1 VVISFRSCLVAAVV
15 TIAALSLAA
24 CYTSG
29 HLLLDP
35 DEAAHPFEDGTYE
48 RADDSHAGYHLSR
61 EPDGW
66 YGVEE
71 VNANG
76 TLGQTR
82 RVLFTPLPVGDLKA
96 FAAAEESEDGFT
108 YAVVIQQ
115 GERVYLATPD
125 CADALDASL
134 AVDHGARQDDDEAMT
149 HNCFFSSREAVTAAL
164 GDYAGQ
170 ADFGAPYLKK

>member
-1 VVISFRSCLVAAVV
+1 MVAAL
-15 TIAALSLAA
+15 TLAG

-29 HLLLDP
+29 RLLLDP
-35 DEAAHPFEDGTYE
+35 DDAVRPFDDGVYE
-48 RADDSHAGYHLSR
+48 RADASHDAYRLTR

-66 YGVEE
+66 YGVEQ

-76 TLGQTR
+76 TLGQTH
-82 RVLFTPLPVGDLKA
+82 RVLFTPLPVSDLKA
-96 FAAAEESEDGFT
+96 FAAAEETDDGFT
-108 YAVVIQQ
+108 YAVVVQQ

-125 CADALDASL
+125 CADPLDASL
-134 AVDHGARQDDDEAMT
+134 AVDQGARQDDDEAMT
-149 HNCFFSSREAVTAAL
+149 HNCFFSSREAVLAAL